1 MNKITNTHWMVNAIP
16 STPSEPYTLT
26 HTVVIGGFSL
36 VLSVSPVHCMF
47 SLRGIIIIASI

>member
-16 STPSEPYTLT
+16 STPSEPDTLT
-26 HTVVIGGFSL
+26 HTVGGFSS

-47 SLRGIIIIASI
+47 SLRGIRIIASK